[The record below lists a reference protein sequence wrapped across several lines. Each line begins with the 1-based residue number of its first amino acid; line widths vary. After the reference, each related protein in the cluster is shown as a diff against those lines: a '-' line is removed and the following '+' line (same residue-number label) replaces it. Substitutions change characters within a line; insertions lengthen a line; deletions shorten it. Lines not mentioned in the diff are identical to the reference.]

1 MCVRTTTPPVAGKGD
16 ARAYSTAAGKF
27 PIPGRT
33 LAGSFPTQTYARGHR
48 CPTRTAGHGGAHRTD
63 ALPRPIPSSPATS
76 SELATYTHAQ
86 LVRFDNRFRR
96 RLLHAFQRGLEHKE
110 SAAADVFTTIDTPAS
125 ALMARRRTVEF
136 EDRARSE
143 NPDLSGRTNAIW

>member
-1 MCVRTTTPPVAGKGD
+1 MSATDGRPRGRPP
-16 ARAYSTAAGKF
+16 
-27 PIPGRT
+27 
-33 LAGSFPTQTYARGHR
+33 
-48 CPTRTAGHGGAHRTD
+48 HRTN
-63 ALPRPIPSSPATS
+63 SKHATYEPGD
-76 SELATYTHAQ
+76 ELATYTHAQ